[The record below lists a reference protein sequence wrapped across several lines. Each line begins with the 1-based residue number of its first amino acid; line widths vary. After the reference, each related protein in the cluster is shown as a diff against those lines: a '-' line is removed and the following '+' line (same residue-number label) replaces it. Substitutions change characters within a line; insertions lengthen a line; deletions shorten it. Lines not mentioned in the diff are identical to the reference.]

1 MSGSGWGTAD
11 YSSRVSALA
20 VTRRGSGP
28 CVVLVHGSV
37 TGGDLTWRAQAPLA
51 ERYTLLVVDRPGF
64 GEAPPPDG
72 RVDWETDAAL
82 VAEALPE
89 GAHLVGHSYGG
100 VIALL
105 AAARRPQALASLTVI
120 EPPAFAVA
128 RGDADVERFVAEAAA
143 HWQDGPDD
151 PEAFLRRF
159 LALVSPSSPPL
170 QSPVGAR
177 LIAGAR
183 LLRHERL
190 PFDAE
195 IPVRALQAAAIPTL
209 TISGGHHEAF
219 EVVCD
224 VLARELPAVRAVV
237 RGAGHAVPRVGP
249 AFNYVLE
256 RFLRRR

>member
-1 MSGSGWGTAD
+1 
-11 YSSRVSALA
+11 VSALA

-28 CVVLVHGSV
+28 PVVLVHGSV
-37 TGGDLTWRAQAPLA
+37 TGGELTWRAQAPLA
-51 ERYTLLVVDRPGF
+51 ERFTLLVVDRPGF

-105 AAARRPQALASLTVI
+105 AAARRPEALASLTVV

-128 RGDADVERFVAEAAA
+128 RDDPDVEAFVAEAGA

-159 LALVSPSSPPL
+159 LELVSPSSPPL
-170 QSPVGAR
+170 QAPVGAS

-190 PFDAE
+190 PFEAE
-195 IPVRALQAAAIPTL
+195 IPVAALQAAGIPTL
-209 TISGGHHEAF
+209 AVSGGHHPAF

-224 VLARELPAVRAVV
+224 VLARELPAVRGMV
-237 RGAGHAVPRVGP
+237 RGAGHAVPRAGE
-249 AFNYVLE
+249 AFNRMLE
-256 RFLRRR
+256 RFLNRR

>member
-1 MSGSGWGTAD
+1 MIQDLPLLGRPERLGQQAALVQEAPEVVARVGEVPAGGSRLQAGVDADHDDPQARGQDVRQRLGSVTAD

-20 VTRRGSGP
+20 VTRHGSGP

-37 TGGDLTWRAQAPLA
+37 TNGDLTWRAQAPLA

-64 GEAPPPDG
+64 GDAPPPDG

-89 GAHLVGHSYGG
+89 GAHLVGHSYGA

-105 AAARRPQALASLTVI
+105 AAARRPEAVASLTVV

-128 RGDADVERFVAEAAA
+128 RGDPDVERFVAQAAA

-159 LALVSPSSPPL
+159 LELVSPTSPPL
-170 QSPVGAR
+170 QSPVG
-177 LIAGAR
+177 G
-183 LLRHERL
+183 
-190 PFDAE
+190 
-195 IPVRALQAAAIPTL
+195 AAAGRAPGSCGT
-209 TISGGHHEAF
+209 SGS
-219 EVVCD
+219 
-224 VLARELPAVRAVV
+224 RSRP
-237 RGAGHAVPRVGP
+237 
-249 AFNYVLE
+249 
-256 RFLRRR
+256 